1 MSLQSEDIKNLSA
14 SQKAELYYLLR
25 EDKDLEKY
33 MISNERLYEELG
45 RRDKGYAEG
54 KIHLSTRQQLSSRL
68 KKRRDAL

>member
-1 MSLQSEDIKNLSA
+1 MSLHSEDIKSLSA

-33 MISNERLYEELG
+33 MISQERLYEELTH
-45 RRDKGYAEG
+45 RDKAYAKG
-54 KIHLSTRQQLSSRL
+54 KIHLSTRQELSSRL